1 MAPLTQSALAVMQA
15 RFAQYGLASL
25 ANSIRTLAIDGATE
39 DTISLQLQETP
50 AYKARFKANQDR
62 LKKGLQVLSPAE
74 YLSLEDDYR
83 QILRAYGLRQFDTD
97 DYVSTFISND
107 ISVTELTNRVAT
119 AVQRVQ
125 QADPGVLTTLRTF
138 YGIADNDLVGY
149 VLDPEK
155 ELPKIERQV
164 AAAEIGSTARMQG
177 IAATRPV
184 AEQLAAQGVTRAQAQ
199 QGYANIA
206 ALLPEAE
213 KLSDI
218 YRDSMEGYR
227 LAEAEQEVFNQL
239 ASAQRKR
246 QQLAAR
252 EQAAFSGA
260 SGLGRGALSNQ
271 AAGNI

>member
-1 MAPLTQSALAVMQA
+1 MAPLTQSAVQVLQA
-15 RFAQYGLASL
+15 RFAQYGLSSL
-25 ANSIRTLAIDGATE
+25 VDSIRQLAIDGATE
-39 DTISLQLQETP
+39 DTISLQLAETP
-50 AYKARFKANQDR
+50 AYKTRFKANEDR
-62 LKKGLQVLSPAE
+62 LKKGLQVLSPAQ
-74 YLSLEDDYR
+74 YLALEDDYR

-125 QADPGVLTTLRTF
+125 QADPGVLSTLRTF

-164 AAAEIGSTARMQG
+164 AAAEIGATARMQG

-184 AEQLAAQGVTRAQAQ
+184 AEQLAAQGITKAQAQ

-218 YRDSMEGYR
+218 YKDTMEGYR
-227 LAEAEQEVFNQL
+227 LPEAEQEVFNQL

-246 QQLAAR
+246 QKLAER
-252 EQAAFSGA
+252 EQAAFSGT
-260 SGLGRGALSNQ
+260 SGVGRGALGS
-271 AAGNI
+271 ATGGNI